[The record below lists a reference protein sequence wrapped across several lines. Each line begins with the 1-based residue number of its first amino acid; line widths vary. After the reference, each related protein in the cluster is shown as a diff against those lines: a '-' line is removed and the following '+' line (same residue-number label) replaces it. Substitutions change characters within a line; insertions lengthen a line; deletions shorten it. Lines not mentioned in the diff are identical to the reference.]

1 MDKITLNHG
10 SGCLAMQRLIRE
22 VFISAF
28 GNDMIVEQPDA
39 AVFNIRGA
47 QMAFTTDSFVVNPLF
62 FPGGDIGKLAVCGTV
77 NDLTVSG
84 ANPLYLSAGFIIEE
98 GFEIDLLKRIVLSMA
113 AEARHAGVKIV
124 TGDTK
129 VVEKGCCDK
138 LFINTSGVGF
148 VPEQRLHLWKGSNIA
163 PGDQVIVNGTLGD
176 HGIGIMTE
184 RNKLPVQHP
193 VKSDCASL
201 NHLISAVMPLAANI
215 SFMRDLT
222 RGGLAAGL
230 NEVAEKKTV
239 GIDIDEQHIPVR
251 PEVEGLCELLGFDPV
266 FVANE
271 GKCMFIVKP
280 AFSEQILRILRS
292 QLLGKESK
300 IIGQVTD
307 KHPGMIHIKTTIG
320 GTRILRLPE
329 GDQLPRIC

>member
-10 SGCLAMQRLIRE
+10 SGCLAMQRLVRE

-28 GNDMIVEQPDA
+28 GNDMITEQPDA
-39 AVFNIRGA
+39 AVFNTRGA

-77 NDLTVSG
+77 NDLAVSG
-84 ANPLYLSAGFIIEE
+84 ANPLYLSTGFIIEE
-98 GFEIDLLKRIVLSMA
+98 GFDIDLLKKIVLSMA
-113 AEARHAGVKIV
+113 AEAKHAGVKIV

-129 VVEKGCCDK
+129 VVEKGSCDK

-148 VPEQRLHLWKGSNIA
+148 VPEQRFHLWKGSKIA
-163 PGDQVIVNGTLGD
+163 PGDQIIVNGSLGD
-176 HGIGIMTE
+176 HGMAIMTE
-184 RNKLPVQHP
+184 RNKLPVQNA

-201 NHLISAVMPLAANI
+201 NHLVSAVMPYAANI

-230 NEVAEKKTV
+230 SEVAGKKNV
-239 GIDIDEQHIPVR
+239 GIDIDEQYIPVR

-280 AFSEQILRILRS
+280 GCSEQILRTLRS

-307 KHPGMIHIKTTIG
+307 KHPGMIHIKTIIG